1 MEVSL
6 SVSLSLSLWE
16 DSVQIPI
23 KKSMAQMF
31 DLGIYIQS
39 QIVELPN

>member
-6 SVSLSLSLWE
+6 SVSLSLWE